1 MFDVLS
7 FVCVWGIYFL
17 LFTAVDGVWTDWG
30 HWNQCDVSCGSGT
43 STRTRSCTNPPPAH
57 GGDDCQ
63 GPSQETSTCTLTNC
77 PGNGRLNWEHVYLK
91 NIYDQYQTSDI
102 TVLHSGGRKLVGGW
116 ISYSTNYYTHND

>member
-1 MFDVLS
+1 MFYVLS

-57 GGDDCQ
+57 GGDDCH
-63 GPSQETSTCTLTNC
+63 GPSQETSKCMLAHC
-77 PGNGRLNWEHVYLK
+77 PGNRLLNLE
-91 NIYDQYQTSDI
+91 QYQTSGI
-102 TVLHSGGRKLVGGW
+102 TVQYSGGR
-116 ISYSTNYYTHND
+116 T